1 MGDERCMYLPN
12 MSFDDFCM
20 VNVGKYTVRSMDSL
34 WVWSL
39 YIWQMAAFCSCPM
52 EAGMEYIE

>member
-1 MGDERCMYLPN
+1 
-12 MSFDDFCM
+12 M

-52 EAGMEYIE
+52 EAYTVYLMTHEELILYMVNQLVM

>member
-1 MGDERCMYLPN
+1 MYLPN